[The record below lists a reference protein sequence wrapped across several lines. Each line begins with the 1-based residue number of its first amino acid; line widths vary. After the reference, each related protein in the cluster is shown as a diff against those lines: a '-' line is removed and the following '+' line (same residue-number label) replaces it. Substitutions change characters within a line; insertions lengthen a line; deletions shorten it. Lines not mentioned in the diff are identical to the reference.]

1 MEGEP
6 LMASTIPTIELVHL
20 VEVESFSPYDDC
32 YAAVCSCGW
41 AGDTQREAATAEAD
55 ADGHREVAVGP
66 GDDLDA
72 VMSELLDIQD
82 DLARVVVWLAEH
94 WSADL
99 PAPTVYGCGGGTS
112 AARVELSVYCLS
124 ADDLARVVELLG
136 ASPID
141 DPAPDVKG
149 SRYRR
154 VMRRFGQVTVTAFR
168 ALPTVDRGRT

>member
-1 MEGEP
+1 MECEP
-6 LMASTIPTIELVHL
+6 LMASTTPTIELVHL

-32 YAAVCSCGW
+32 YAAVCTCGW
-41 AGDTQREAATAEAD
+41 AGDTQRDAATAEAD
-55 ADGHREVAVGP
+55 AEDHREVAVGL
-66 GDDLDA
+66 GDDPDA

-99 PAPTVYGCGGGTS
+99 PAPTIYGCGGGPS

-124 ADDLARVVELLG
+124 PDDLACVAELLG
-136 ASPID
+136 ASPVD

-149 SRYRR
+149 ARYRR
-154 VMRRFGQVTVTAFR
+154 VMRRFGRVTVTAFT
-168 ALPTVDRGRT
+168 ALPTVEPGRT